1 MRLLLKDLTLLA
13 PLVGVKIKLLVAV
26 DVPDEENDG
35 LLLFKLAVP
44 FMTFCSL
51 IRLNLLPLKFS

>member
-1 MRLLLKDLTLLA
+1 MRLLLNDLTLLA
-13 PLVGVKIKLLVAV
+13 PLGLVGVKIKLLVAV

-44 FMTFCSL
+44 FMIFCSL
-51 IRLNLLPLKFS
+51 MNLLPLKFS